1 MKTLCATVRPV
12 LLVLPI
18 AAIAS
23 TAGADITG
31 VYRWNATSVTSY
43 ASMGALA
50 NNQSSG
56 TEAATIANFTSTYI
70 FSDFTQS
77 QTTPGYVY
85 KTLQRADGNINQ
97 IVRYAAPAGNALA
110 NLVSNTGGEVFNLS
124 TVRNSNEDFFCD
136 GVNFY
141 RNVAGA
147 VGSPGGYKYSSF
159 ANLVADIGG
168 TYYSYAQGPFNFSD
182 RFFGFEGK
190 IYRTGNTG
198 AGQTNYAVYNSF
210 NDLVSGTIAQTV
222 TFSQPYTTWEGFI
235 AVPGP
240 GALALVGLAGVAGGR
255 NRRR

>member
-23 TAGADITG
+23 TAGAEVTG
-31 VYRWNATSVTSY
+31 IYRWNATSVTSY
-43 ASMGALA
+43 ASLGAWA
-50 NNQSSG
+50 NNQASG
-56 TEAATIANFTSTYI
+56 SQAATIANMNSTYI
-70 FSDFTQS
+70 FGDFTQS
-77 QTTPGYVY
+77 TPGYVY
-85 KTLQRADGNINQ
+85 KTLLRADGAGINQ
-97 IVRYAAPAGNALA
+97 IVRYAAPAGDALA

-124 TVRNSNEDFFCD
+124 SLRNGMDDFFCD
-136 GVNFY
+136 GVSFY
-141 RNVAGA
+141 KNQSGA
-147 VGSPGGYKYSSF
+147 VGTPGGYKYSSF
-159 ANLVADIGG
+159 ANLVADVGG

-190 IYRTGNTG
+190 IYRTGNSG
-198 AGQTNYAVYNSF
+198 AGQVNYSVYNSF

-222 TFSQPYTTWEGFI
+222 TFSQPYAGWEGFI
-235 AVPGP
+235 AVPAP

>member
-31 VYRWNATSVTSY
+31 IYRWNATSVTSY
-43 ASMGALA
+43 DSLGALA
-50 NNQSSG
+50 NNQASG
-56 TEAATIANFTSTYI
+56 SQAATIANFTSTYI
-70 FSDFTQS
+70 FGDFTQS
-77 QTTPGYVY
+77 TSGYVY
-85 KTLQRADGNINQ
+85 KTLLRADGAGINQ

-110 NLVSNTGGEVFNLS
+110 NLISNTGGEVFTLS
-124 TVRNSNEDFFCD
+124 GLKNGSDDFFCD
-136 GVNFY
+136 GVSYY
-141 RNVAGA
+141 RNTSGA
-147 VGSPGGYKYSSF
+147 VGTPRGWKYSSF
-159 ANLVADIGG
+159 ANLVADVGG
-168 TYYSYAQGPFNFSD
+168 TEYTYAQGPFNFSD

-198 AGQTNYAVYNSF
+198 AGQTNCAVYNSF
-210 NDLVSGTIAQTV
+210 NDLVSGNIAQTV

-235 AVPGP
+235 AVPAP